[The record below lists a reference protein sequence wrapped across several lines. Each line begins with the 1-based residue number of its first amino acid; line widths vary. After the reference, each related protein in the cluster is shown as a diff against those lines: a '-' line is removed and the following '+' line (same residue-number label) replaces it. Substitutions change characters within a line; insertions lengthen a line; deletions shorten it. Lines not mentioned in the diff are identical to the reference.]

1 MWDTVFFTEAHH
13 WTLAE
18 RLSITRPIS
27 QSTPLQL
34 FAFITAPGFLWISSV
49 HNAADF
55 ASKYRLIYLSEPPE
69 NSDGP
74 HLGRQGHVQCGSA
87 IAEFKSI
94 PAGTASP
101 KASLHKELNNG
112 TPSQIRC
119 VDLRL
124 PVNWFGAFWLGRK
137 GTLVSKQG

>member
-27 QSTPLQL
+27 QSTSLQL

-55 ASKYRLIYLSEPPE
+55 GSKYRLIYLSEPPE

-94 PAGTASP
+94 PAGRASP
-101 KASLHKELNNG
+101 KA
-112 TPSQIRC
+112 PSQIRC